1 MLTNRHV
8 QGPRVTTIRPNLY
21 PQTQT
26 RPQNQDSAKLA
37 QQRAF
42 FNAAM
47 GEAQAPAQTAAPLVA
62 PTASGAPAQTPRT
75 ASMPAEQPQKV
86 LRPGSLIDI
95 RV

>member
-1 MLTNRHV
+1 
-8 QGPRVTTIRPNLY
+8 VTTIRPNLY
-21 PQTQT
+21 PQTQQ

-47 GEAQAPAQTAAPLVA
+47 GQAQAPAQAAAPAAA
-62 PTASGAPAQTPRT
+62 PTASGAPAPTQRS
-75 ASMPAEQPQKV
+75 ASIPAEQPQKV